1 MTWIIVAVIVFFT
14 ALFVVGNIRVWRG
27 ESIRTKSL
35 EIASMVRSN
44 HIQDSQRQL
53 LKRAYEYEDFVRKGQ
68 PKDQPPPTQ
77 PPRRSDE

>member
-27 ESIRTKSL
+27 ESIRVKSL
-35 EIASMVRSN
+35 EIASAVRSN
-44 HIQDSQRQL
+44 HIQDSQQQL
-53 LKRAYEYEDFVRKGQ
+53 LKRAYEVFVRKGQ
-68 PKDQPPPTQ
+68 PKDQAPPTQ